1 MTTKFLYSV
10 LVAGILAI
18 TVSSCTKDLDR
29 KPFYDLT
36 SANVYNDFNNYKLVL
51 AKLYAGYAVS
61 GQQGPAGKPD
71 IGGIDEGFSNYIRQY
86 WQAQELPTD
95 EAVIGWND
103 GSLPEYHTM
112 KWTSANEFTRAVYNR
127 IYYQISI
134 CNEFIRESTDE
145 KLSSRGVSGANLEDA
160 KHFRAEARFLRAL
173 SYWHALDL
181 YGNVPFV
188 TDKDVIG
195 GGFFPKQI
203 SRADLFAFIE
213 SELIAINEEL
223 TDARQNEYGRADKAA
238 AWTLLAK
245 LYLNAEVYI
254 KQPKYTECITYCNKV
269 ISAGYSLEGNYRYL
283 FLTDNNTSHEIIFPI
298 TFDGINTK
306 SYGGMTYLVHAAV
319 GGSMNPAAF
328 GINGGWGG
336 LRTTK
341 AFVNLF
347 ADVTG
352 TTDKRAMFYTAG
364 QKLDIDEI
372 FTFTDGYAIGK
383 YRNVNRNGVQGSD
396 KSGDFPDTDYPMFR
410 LADVYLMYAEAVLR
424 GGAGGDAGLAL
435 QYANDL
441 RTRAYTNTSGNITAG
456 QLTLNYILDE
466 RGRELFW
473 EGHRRTDLIR
483 FGKFTSAAYLWPWK
497 GGVKNGA
504 AVDDFRTLFP
514 LPSSDLAANP
524 NLKQNDGYGR

>member
-1 MTTKFLYSV
+1 MTTKFIYNL
-10 LVAGILAI
+10 LLAGIIAV

-29 KPFYDLT
+29 QPFYDLT

-95 EAVIGWND
+95 EAVIAWND
-103 GSLPEYHTM
+103 GSLPDYHTM
-112 KWTSANEFTRAVYNR
+112 KWTSANEFIRAVYNR
-127 IYYQISI
+127 IFYEISI
-134 CNEFIRESTDE
+134 CNEFIRETTDD
-145 KLSSRGVSGANLEDA
+145 KLNSRGVTGANLEDA

-188 TDKDVIG
+188 VETDVIG

-203 SRADLFAFIE
+203 TRADLFTYIE
-213 SELIAINEEL
+213 KELKEIDVEL

-254 KQPKYTECITYCNKV
+254 KQPRYTECITYCNK
-269 ISAGYSLEGNYRYL
+269 IIGAGYVLQDNYRYL
-283 FLTDNNTSHEIIFPI
+283 FLADNNLSGEIIFPI

-347 ADVTG
+347 TDVTG
-352 TTDKRAMFYTAG
+352 ATDKRAMFYTNG
-364 QKLDIDEI
+364 QKLEIDEI
-372 FTFTDGYAIGK
+372 STFTDGYAIGK
-383 YRNVNRNGVQGSD
+383 YRNVNRAGVQGSD
-396 KSGDFPDTDYPMFR
+396 KTGDFPDTDFPMFR

-424 GGAGGDAGLAL
+424 GGTGGSAGTAL
-435 QYANDL
+435 QYVNNL
-441 RTRAYTNTSGNITAG
+441 RQRAYGNTSGNITAG
-456 QLTLNYILDE
+456 QLNLDFIINE

-473 EGHRRTDLIR
+473 EGQRRTDLIR
-483 FGKFTSAAYLWPWK
+483 FGKFTGAAYLWPWK
-497 GGVKNGA
+497 GGVKAGA
-504 AVDDFRTLFP
+504 AVEDYRTLFP
-514 LPSSDLAANP
+514 IPSSDLTANP